1 MSGGLPRIL
10 ATATAIA
17 AWSGLAIQ
25 YVLLFETMGGPLAA
39 AWRFLGYF
47 TLLTNTLVALI
58 ATRAALDPD
67 ARNGLNGARVE
78 YAAAISIVIVGLVY
92 SLLLRGTWQPEGWQ
106 AVADHALH
114 DASPVLFF
122 VFWLLRARERL
133 AWRDAVWAL
142 VWPVLYLGYALA
154 RGAIDGWYA
163 YWFLDPATQSIGE
176 LAQSVGMLAVG
187 AAFLALGM
195 IALNRL
201 IARRRSHAG
210 PTSIF

>member
-1 MSGGLPRIL
+1 MTGGVPRIL

-25 YVLLFETMGGPLAA
+25 YVLLFETMGGPFAA

-47 TLLTNTLVALI
+47 TLLTNTLVALV
-58 ATRAALDPD
+58 ATRAALDPT
-67 ARNGLNGARVE
+67 ARKGLNGPRVE
-78 YAAAISIVIVGLVY
+78 YAVAVSIVIVGLVY

-122 VFWLLRARERL
+122 VFWLLRAREPL
-133 AWRDAVWAL
+133 AWRDTAWAL
-142 VWPVLYLGYALA
+142 VWPVSYFLYALA

-176 LAQSVGMLAVG
+176 LALSVGMLAGG
-187 AAFLALGM
+187 AAVLALVFV
-195 IALNRL
+195 ALNRV
-201 IARRRSHAG
+201 IARRRSQAA
-210 PTSIF
+210 PSLSI